1 MRLRSAVD
9 QEIRDL
15 IHKHGRITF
24 AQFMQACL
32 YSPQGGFYS
41 SRGTRISTHF
51 GTSPASHPV
60 FGALI
65 ARQLEQMWHLLGD
78 PPVFH
83 VLEVGS
89 GDGALA
95 QAIVQACGR
104 MAPRLAQVLYY
115 VAADYEPRWL
125 PSPAHTFAW
134 DHGTG
139 DGMAPATVSAEGAQL
154 NVPPFPATAW
164 AEGAQLNGRP
174 SPSRRAALLGVQRV
188 KTEGLRAFRHIVG
201 CILCNE
207 LIDNFPVHRFAIQGG
222 RVKEVFVTLAGGH
235 LTEVLDEPS
244 SPRIAER
251 LTSLGLFPATAS
263 AEGAQLH
270 VPPFPA
276 TASAEGGQ
284 FNGPPSLPE
293 GYRGEVNLAMEDWTS
308 QLAQALD
315 RGFIL
320 TIDYGQLAT
329 DLYSHQNNQGTLVCY
344 HRHVVSS
351 DPYQHIGHQDIT
363 CQADFTSLMRL
374 GDRHGLATVG
384 YTLQSQFLT
393 NLGFSSFF
401 DALQTQGLSAAR
413 TALSRMAMMALVDPE
428 EYGDFKVL
436 AQAKGHGLG
445 SELLGFKSQGT

>member
-1 MRLRSAVD
+1 MAYWPFWGMRVRSAVD
-9 QEIRDL
+9 QEIRAL
-15 IHKHGRITF
+15 IQKHGRITF

-32 YSPQGGFYS
+32 YSPHGGFYS

-51 GTSPASHPV
+51 GTSPTSHPV

-83 VLEVGS
+83 VIEVGS

-95 QAIVQACGR
+95 QSIVQACGR
-104 MAPRLAQVLYY
+104 MVPGLAQALYY

-125 PSPAHTFAW
+125 PSPDHTFAW
-134 DHGTG
+134 DRGTG
-139 DGMAPATVSAEGAQL
+139 DGM
-154 NVPPFPATAW
+154 
-164 AEGAQLNGRP
+164 
-174 SPSRRAALLGVQRV
+174 SPSRRDALSGVQPV
-188 KTEGLRAFRHIVG
+188 KTEGLRAFRNVVG

-222 RVKEVFVTLAGGH
+222 RVKEVFVTSAGGT

-244 SPRIAER
+244 SPRIEER
-251 LTSLGLFPATAS
+251 LTSLG
-263 AEGAQLH
+263 
-270 VPPFPA
+270 V
-276 TASAEGGQ
+276 
-284 FNGPPSLPE
+284 SLPE
-293 GYRGEVNLAMEDWTS
+293 GYRGEVNLAMEDWTG
-308 QLAQALD
+308 QIAQALD

-329 DLYSHQNNQGTLVCY
+329 DLYSHQNHQGTLVCY
-344 HRHVVSS
+344 HRHVVSR
-351 DPYQHIGHQDIT
+351 DPYQHIGHQDMT
-363 CQADFTSLMRL
+363 CQVDFTSLMRL

-384 YTLQSQFLT
+384 YTLQRQFLT
-393 NLGFSSFF
+393 NLGFSSCL

-413 TALSRMAMMALVDPE
+413 TALSRMAMMTLVDPN

-436 AQAKGHGLG
+436 AQAKGHGVG
-445 SELLGFKSQGT
+445 MDLLGFARQGT

>member
-1 MRLRSAVD
+1 MRVHSAVD
-9 QEIRDL
+9 QEIRAL
-15 IHKHGRITF
+15 IHQHGRLTF

-32 YSPQGGFYS
+32 YSPRGGFYS
-41 SRGTRISTHF
+41 SRGTMISTHF
-51 GTSPASHPV
+51 GTSPTSHPV
-60 FGALI
+60 FGALL
-65 ARQLEQMWHLLGD
+65 ARQLEQMWHLLGA

-83 VLEVGS
+83 VIEVGS

-115 VAADYEPRWL
+115 VAADSEPRWL

-134 DHGTG
+134 DNGTG
-139 DGMAPATVSAEGAQL
+139 DGMP
-154 NVPPFPATAW
+154 
-164 AEGAQLNGRP
+164 
-174 SPSRRAALLGVQRV
+174 PSRRDVLLGVQRV
-188 KTEGLRAFRHIVG
+188 KTEGLRAFRKVVG

-222 RVKEVFVTLAGGH
+222 RVKEVFVTSAGEH

-263 AEGAQLH
+263 AEGRQL
-270 VPPFPA
+270 
-276 TASAEGGQ
+276 
-284 FNGPPSLPE
+284 NGAPSLPE
-293 GYRGEVNLAMEDWTS
+293 GYRGEVNLAMEDWTG
-308 QLAQALD
+308 QLSRALD

-329 DLYSHQNNQGTLVCY
+329 DLYSLQNNQGTLVCY

-351 DPYQHIGHQDIT
+351 DPYQHIGQQDIT
-363 CQADFTSLMRL
+363 CQVDFTSLMRL

-393 NLGFSSFF
+393 NLGFSSFL

-413 TALSRMAMMALVDPE
+413 MALSRMAMMALVDPE

-445 SELLGFKSQGT
+445 IELLGFASQGT

>member
-1 MRLRSAVD
+1 MQLRSAVD
-9 QEIRDL
+9 QEIRAL
-15 IHKHGRITF
+15 IQKHGCITF

-32 YSPQGGFYS
+32 YSPHGGFYS
-41 SRGTRISTHF
+41 SRGNRISAHF
-51 GTSPASHPV
+51 GTSPTSHPV

-95 QAIVQACGR
+95 QSIVHACWR
-104 MAPRLAQVLYY
+104 MAPRLAQALYY

-125 PSPAHTFAW
+125 LSPDHTFDW
-134 DHGTG
+134 DNGTG
-139 DGMAPATVSAEGAQL
+139 DGMSPATASAEGAQL
-154 NVPPFPATAW
+154 NGPPFSATAW

-174 SPSRRAALLGVQRV
+174 SPSRRDALLGVQRV
-188 KTEGLRAFRHIVG
+188 KTEGLRAFRNVVG

-222 RVKEVFVTLAGGH
+222 RVKEVFVTSAGGN

-263 AEGAQLH
+263 AEGAQLNG
-270 VPPFPA
+270 PPFPA
-276 TASAEGGQ
+276 TAWAEGAQ
-284 FNGPPSLPE
+284 LNGRPSLPE
-293 GYRGEVNLAMEDWTS
+293 GYRGEVNLAMEDWTG
-308 QLAQALD
+308 QLARALD

-320 TIDYGQLAT
+320 TIDYGQLAP
-329 DLYSHQNNQGTLVCY
+329 DLYSLQNNQGTLVCY

-351 DPYQHIGHQDIT
+351 DPYQHIGQQDIT
-363 CQADFTSLMRL
+363 CQVDFTSLMRL

-384 YTLQSQFLT
+384 YTLQRQFLT
-393 NLGFSSFF
+393 NLGFSSYL

-413 TALSRMAMMALVDPE
+413 TALSRMAMMTLVDPE

-445 SELLGFKSQGT
+445 LELLGFVRQ

>member
-1 MRLRSAVD
+1 MRVRSAVD
-9 QEIRDL
+9 QEIRVL

-32 YSPQGGFYS
+32 YSPHGGFYS
-41 SRGTRISTHF
+41 SRDTRISTHF
-51 GTSPASHPV
+51 GTSPTSHPV

-83 VLEVGS
+83 VIEVGS

-95 QAIVQACGR
+95 QSIVQACER
-104 MAPRLAQVLYY
+104 TAPRLAQVLYY

-125 PSPAHTFAW
+125 PSPDHPFAW

-139 DGMAPATVSAEGAQL
+139 DG
-154 NVPPFPATAW
+154 
-164 AEGAQLNGRP
+164 R
-174 SPSRRAALLGVQRV
+174 SPSRRDALLGVQRV
-188 KTEGLRAFRHIVG
+188 KTEGMRAFRKVVG

-222 RVKEVFVTLAGGH
+222 RVKEVFVTLA
-235 LTEVLDEPS
+235 
-244 SPRIAER
+244 
-251 LTSLGLFPATAS
+251 
-263 AEGAQLH
+263 
-270 VPPFPA
+270 
-276 TASAEGGQ
+276 
-284 FNGPPSLPE
+284 
-293 GYRGEVNLAMEDWTS
+293 YRGEVNLAMEDWTG

-329 DLYSHQNNQGTLVCY
+329 DLYSHRNHQGTLVCY
-344 HRHVVSS
+344 HRHVVSR
-351 DPYQHIGHQDIT
+351 DPYQHIGHQDMT
-363 CQADFTSLMRL
+363 CQVDFTSLMRL

-384 YTLQSQFLT
+384 YALQRQFLT
-393 NLGFSSFF
+393 NLGFSSCL

-413 TALSRMAMMALVDPE
+413 TELSRMAMMTLVDPN

-436 AQAKGHGLG
+436 AQAKGLGLG
-445 SELLGFKSQGT
+445 SALLGFARQGT

>member
-9 QEIRDL
+9 QEIRSL

-32 YSPQGGFYS
+32 YSPHGGFYS
-41 SRGTRISTHF
+41 SRGHRISTHF
-51 GTSPASHPV
+51 GTSPTSHPV

-95 QAIVQACGR
+95 QAIVQACWR

-115 VAADYEPRWL
+115 VAADHEPRWL
-125 PSPAHTFAW
+125 PSPDHSFAW

-139 DGMAPATVSAEGAQL
+139 DGM
-154 NVPPFPATAW
+154 
-164 AEGAQLNGRP
+164 
-174 SPSRRAALLGVQRV
+174 SPSRRDALLGVQRV
-188 KTEGLRAFRHIVG
+188 KTAGLRAFRNVVG

-222 RVKEVFVTLAGGH
+222 KVKEVFVTSAGGH

-251 LTSLGLFPATAS
+251 LTGLGL
-263 AEGAQLH
+263 
-270 VPPFPA
+270 
-276 TASAEGGQ
+276 
-284 FNGPPSLPE
+284 SLPE
-293 GYRGEVNLAMEDWTS
+293 GYRGEVNLAMEDWTG

-320 TIDYGQLAT
+320 TIDYGHLAT
-329 DLYSHQNNQGTLVCY
+329 DLYSPQNNQGTLVCY
-344 HRHVVSS
+344 HRHVVNS

-363 CQADFTSLMRL
+363 CQVDFTSLMQL

-384 YTLQSQFLT
+384 YTLQSQFLM
-393 NLGFSSFF
+393 NLGFSSCL

-413 TALSRMAMMALVDPE
+413 TALSRMAMMTLVDPD

-436 AQAKGHGLG
+436 AQAKGTRLG
-445 SELLGFKSQGT
+445 IDLLGFEHQGT

>member
-9 QEIRDL
+9 QEIRAL
-15 IHKHGRITF
+15 IQKHGRITF

-32 YSPQGGFYS
+32 YSPHGGFYS
-41 SRGTRISTHF
+41 ARGTRISTHF
-51 GTSPASHPV
+51 GTSPTSHPV

-83 VLEVGS
+83 VIEVGS

-95 QAIVQACGR
+95 QSIVQACWR

-125 PSPAHTFAW
+125 PLPAHTFDW
-134 DHGTG
+134 DNGTG
-139 DGMAPATVSAEGAQL
+139 DGI
-154 NVPPFPATAW
+154 
-164 AEGAQLNGRP
+164 
-174 SPSRRAALLGVQRV
+174 SPSRRDVILGVQRV
-188 KTEGLRAFRHIVG
+188 KTEGLRAFRNVVG

-207 LIDNFPVHRFAIQGG
+207 LIDNFPVHRFVIQGG
-222 RVKEVFVTLAGGH
+222 SVKEVFVTSAGGH

-251 LTSLGLFPATAS
+251 LSSLG
-263 AEGAQLH
+263 
-270 VPPFPA
+270 V
-276 TASAEGGQ
+276 
-284 FNGPPSLPE
+284 SLPE
-293 GYRGEVNLAMEDWTS
+293 GYRGEVNLAMEDWTG
-308 QLAQALD
+308 QLSRALD

-329 DLYSHQNNQGTLVCY
+329 DLYSLQNNQGTLVCY
-344 HRHVVSS
+344 HRHVVSR
-351 DPYQHIGHQDIT
+351 DPYQYIGHQDMT
-363 CQADFTSLMRL
+363 CQVDFTSLMRL

-393 NLGFSSFF
+393 NLGFSSCL

-436 AQAKGHGLG
+436 AQAKGHGVG
-445 SELLGFKSQGT
+445 TALLGFARQGT

>member
-9 QEIRDL
+9 QEIRAL

-32 YSPQGGFYS
+32 YSPHGGFYS
-41 SRGTRISTHF
+41 ARGTRISTHF
-51 GTSPASHPV
+51 GTSPTSHPV

-78 PPVFH
+78 PPIFH
-83 VLEVGS
+83 VIEVGS

-95 QAIVQACGR
+95 QSIVQACWR

-125 PSPAHTFAW
+125 PSPAHTFDW
-134 DHGTG
+134 DNGTG
-139 DGMAPATVSAEGAQL
+139 DGI
-154 NVPPFPATAW
+154 
-164 AEGAQLNGRP
+164 
-174 SPSRRAALLGVQRV
+174 SPSGRDVILGVQRV
-188 KTEGLRAFRHIVG
+188 KTEGLRAFRKVVG

-222 RVKEVFVTLAGGH
+222 RVKEVFVTLAGGT

-244 SPRIAER
+244 SPRIEER
-251 LTSLGLFPATAS
+251 LTSLG
-263 AEGAQLH
+263 
-270 VPPFPA
+270 V
-276 TASAEGGQ
+276 
-284 FNGPPSLPE
+284 SLPE
-293 GYRGEVNLAMEDWTS
+293 GYRGEVNLAMEDWTG

-329 DLYSHQNNQGTLVCY
+329 DLYSHQNHQGTLVSY
-344 HRHVVSS
+344 HRHVVSR
-351 DPYQHIGHQDIT
+351 DPYQHIGHQDMT
-363 CQADFTSLMRL
+363 CQVDFTSLMRL

-384 YTLQSQFLT
+384 YALQRQFLT
-393 NLGFSSFF
+393 NLGFSSCL

-413 TALSRMAMMALVDPE
+413 TALSRMAMMTLVDPD

-436 AQAKGHGLG
+436 AQAKGHGVG
-445 SELLGFKSQGT
+445 IALLGFARQGT